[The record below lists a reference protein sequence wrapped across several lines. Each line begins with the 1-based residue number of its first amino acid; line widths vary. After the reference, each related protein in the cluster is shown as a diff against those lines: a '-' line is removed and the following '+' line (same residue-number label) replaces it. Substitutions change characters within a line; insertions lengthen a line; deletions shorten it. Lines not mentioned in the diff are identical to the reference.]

1 LASCRAEKGDLD
13 MLVGCYYRCPIVVEE
28 GDKDHPRFYVLAQ
41 LVEYNEIA
49 DAIKVKM
56 HDLLGSREYYGDI
69 LQHNVFYAQA
79 VTRCEASPG
88 GVVEGQWGRGTIVSR
103 ASEPYSEGKP
113 YWYWIKLPNG
123 KHVKACETEL
133 KFDYTQMNY
142 APEKQLR
149 AYEFQHP
156 TWFINHLKVSKNLH
170 LVNNA
175 TYGFQVLAGCRA
187 FLLPHQIS
195 TVARCFE
202 TTPVRYMLADEVGL
216 GKTVEACSILS
227 ILASENKNL
236 RVLIIVPGALASQW
250 KNELHYK
257 YSLEASIG
265 SPRSRICL
273 LPMEDISK
281 SLLILSAPWDLA
293 IVDETHRLLAND
305 AWYNQV
311 QSLSRRVE
319 HILLLSATPIQDR
332 NEEYRRL
339 LALLNPEQY
348 EDMSAERF
356 AWMVKKQKK
365 IQKSANLLLGYL
377 ERYDEYTEI
386 IIDDLNNIVE
396 TLEDAALEKMVR
408 EIDMNADDK
417 GLSKVK
423 QALAYICENY
433 RIERKVIRNR
443 RQLISE
449 KMAQR
454 TLHAIP
460 YMPLSLNEN
469 YNEIGAIQ
477 NTLAYLSDNGKDDED
492 YVTEIAIPLLSAL
505 FSSPWAFEDALHT
518 LKIDD
523 GILLDSAAA
532 WRRQAEN
539 EHSLV
544 NVALDEDPDIIK
556 GRLMTAMNYIDQE
569 TDILDDENC
578 KLVVFTAHNATLVE
592 FLKLF
597 NARYSNMGI
606 YAVAFGKHM
615 MREELED
622 SVYAFQNNP
631 ECRVIICDETGG
643 EGRNF
648 QNAAQVIHLD
658 MPWNAN
664 ALEQRIGRLDR
675 LGRNP
680 DMDVKSVVLY
690 ADTTVEEQLFHIWK
704 DGMKLFEQS
713 LSGLEIITGELNEL
727 IVEALLDDYYTG
739 LTNAFDDI
747 LDQAEEM
754 RESVEDEQDF
764 DLGATLYRPLS
775 HGIDNV
781 LSIYASEDDNL
792 FATAMMG
799 WGKQAGLSPE
809 KPTKTGLIEFKESN
823 FSVNAARQSLFIPPD
838 WDRYSNTAIL
848 RREGRL
854 LGSFDRKTA
863 ATREDILFFAPGDAV
878 YDSIISNAVGCNRG
892 RCTGIETSGAYNYDG
907 LIYIYN
913 IAPELDELLENGM
926 PLQTLAQY
934 KMYLP
939 LKQIFVAMPLN
950 ARSKE
955 IPEKEVV
962 KTLLALHPSNAGHIG
977 RRSAGRLSI
986 SPLERFISLTPPS
999 TWEPLVDKYS
1009 AAAYTRAC
1017 ARLEKRS
1024 DLDAAEKEMQRV
1036 LNGYRAECIYFER
1049 DMSGVAERERL
1060 FDMTL
1065 RALKNAKPVL
1075 DAVCFLRVR
1084 TNGQ

>member
-1 LASCRAEKGDLD
+1 

-28 GDKDHPRFYVLAQ
+28 GDRDHPRFYVLAQ
-41 LVEYNEIA
+41 LIEYNEIA
-49 DAIKVKM
+49 DAVKVEM
-56 HDLLGSREYYGDI
+56 HDLLGSRQYYGD
-69 LQHNVFYAQA
+69 LFQHNVFFAQA
-79 VTRCEASPG
+79 VTRCEACPG
-88 GVVEGQWGRGTIVSR
+88 GVVEGRWGRGTIVSR
-103 ASEPYSEGKP
+103 ASEPYSEDEP

-123 KHVKACETEL
+123 KHVKECETEL
-133 KFDYTQMNY
+133 KFDYSQMNF
-142 APEKQLR
+142 APDKQLR

-175 TYGFQVLAGCRA
+175 TYGFRVLAGCRA

-227 ILASENKNL
+227 ILASEKKDL

-257 YSLEASIG
+257 YGLDAAIA
-265 SPRSRICL
+265 SPRAPICL
-273 LPMEDISK
+273 LPMEDIGK
-281 SLLILSAPWDLA
+281 SLLTLSMPWDLA

-305 AWYNQV
+305 TWYSQV
-311 QSLSRRVE
+311 QNLSRKVT

-348 EDMSAERF
+348 ETMSAERF
-356 AWMVKKQKK
+356 SWMVKRQKR

-386 IIDDLNNIVE
+386 VLDDLNSIAE
-396 TLEDAALEKMVR
+396 TLEDAALEKMVKD
-408 EIDMNADDK
+408 IDLSTEDQ

-433 RIERKVIRNR
+433 RIERRVIRNR

-454 TLHAIP
+454 TLCAIP
-460 YMPLSLNEN
+460 YSPLSLNEN

-477 NTLAYLSDNGKDDED
+477 NTLAYLADNGEDDEE
-492 YVTEIAIPLLSAL
+492 YVTQTAIPLLSAL
-505 FSSPWAFEDALHT
+505 FSSPWAFEDALHK
-518 LKIDD
+518 LQIDD

-532 WRRQAEN
+532 WRCQAEN
-539 EHSLV
+539 EHILV
-544 NVALDEDPDIIK
+544 NVALDEDPDLIK

-569 TDILDDENC
+569 TDILDDETC
-578 KLVVFTAHNATLVE
+578 KLVVFTAHNATLIQ

-597 NARYSNMGI
+597 NTRYADMGI
-606 YAVAFGKHM
+606 HAVAFGKHM
-615 MREELED
+615 DRDELED

-631 ECRVIICDETGG
+631 ACRVIICDETGG

-648 QNAAQVIHLD
+648 QNASQIIHLD
-658 MPWNAN
+658 LPWNAN

-675 LGRNP
+675 LGRDPN
-680 DMDVKSVVLY
+680 MDVLSVVLY
-690 ADTTVEEQLFHIWK
+690 ADTSVEEQLFHIWK

-727 IVEALLDDYYTG
+727 IVDALLDDYYTG

-775 HGIDNV
+775 QGIDNV
-781 LSIYASEDDNL
+781 LGIYASEDDNL

-809 KPTKTGLIEFKESN
+809 KPTSSGLIEFREST
-823 FSVNAARQSLFIPPD
+823 FSVNAARQSLFIPPE
-838 WDRYSNTAIL
+838 WDKYTNSFIM
-848 RREGRL
+848 RREGKL
-854 LGSFDRKTA
+854 LGSFDRRTA
-863 ATREDILFFAPGDAV
+863 ATREDILFFAPGDPV

-892 RCTGIETSGAYNYDG
+892 RCTGIETIATYNYDG
-907 LIYIYN
+907 LVFIYN
-913 IAPELDELLENGM
+913 IAPKLDELLENGM
-926 PLQTLAQY
+926 TLQTLAQY
-934 KMYLP
+934 RMYLP
-939 LKQIFVAMPLN
+939 LKQIIVTVPLT

-955 IPEKEVV
+955 VPEKEIIN
-962 KTLLALHPSNAGHIG
+962 TLLALRPNSVNHLG
-977 RRSAGRLSI
+977 RRGGSKMSI
-986 SPLERFISLTPPS
+986 SPLEHFISRTPPS
-999 TWEPLVDKYS
+999 TWEPLVDKAS
-1009 AAAYTRAC
+1009 ATAYKRAC

-1024 DLDAAEKEMQRV
+1024 DFEAAEKEMQRV

-1049 DMSGVAERERL
+1049 DMSGVDERAHL
-1060 FDMTL
+1060 FDVTL
-1065 RALKNAKPVL
+1065 RALKNAKLEL

-1084 TNGQ
+1084 SNG

>member
-1 LASCRAEKGDLD
+1 

-28 GDKDHPRFYVLAQ
+28 GDRDHPRFYVLAQ

-49 DAIKVKM
+49 DAVKVEM
-56 HDLLGSREYYGDI
+56 HDLLGSRQYYGD
-69 LQHNVFYAQA
+69 LFQHNVFFSQA
-79 VTRCEASPG
+79 VTRCEACPG
-88 GVVEGQWGRGTIVSR
+88 GVVEGRWGRGTIVSR
-103 ASEPYSEGKP
+103 ASEPYSEDEP

-123 KHVKACETEL
+123 KHVKECETEL
-133 KFDYTQMNY
+133 KFDYSQMNF
-142 APEKQLR
+142 APDKQLR

-156 TWFINHLKVSKNLH
+156 TWFINYHKVSKNLH

-175 TYGFQVLAGCRA
+175 TYGFRVLAGCRA

-202 TTPVRYMLADEVGL
+202 TTTVRYMLADEVGL

-227 ILASENKNL
+227 ILASEKKDF

-257 YSLEASIG
+257 YGLDVAIASPG
-265 SPRSRICL
+265 TPICL
-273 LPMEDISK
+273 LPMEDIGK
-281 SLLILSAPWDLA
+281 SLLTLSMPWDLA

-305 AWYNQV
+305 TWYSQV
-311 QSLSRRVE
+311 QNLSRRVT

-348 EDMSAERF
+348 ETMSAERF
-356 AWMVKKQKK
+356 SWMVKRQKR

-377 ERYDEYTEI
+377 ERYNEYAEI
-386 IIDDLNNIVE
+386 VLDDLNSIVE
-396 TLEDAALEKMVR
+396 TLEDAALGKMVKD
-408 EIDMNADDK
+408 IDLSEEDQ

-433 RIERKVIRNR
+433 RIERRVIRNR
-443 RQLISE
+443 RQFISE
-449 KMAQR
+449 KMARR
-454 TLHAIP
+454 TLCAIP
-460 YMPLSLNEN
+460 YSPLSLNEN

-477 NTLAYLSDNGKDDED
+477 NTLAYLADNGEDDEE
-492 YVTEIAIPLLSAL
+492 YVTQTAIPLLSAL
-505 FSSPWAFEDALHT
+505 FSSPWAFEDALHK

-523 GILLDSAAA
+523 GILLNSAAA

-544 NVALDEDPDIIK
+544 NVALDEDPDLIK

-569 TDILDDENC
+569 TDILDDETC
-578 KLVVFTAHNATLVE
+578 KLVVFTAHNATLVQ

-597 NARYSNMGI
+597 NTRYADMGI
-606 YAVAFGKHM
+606 HAVAFGKHM
-615 MREELED
+615 DRDKLED

-631 ECRVIICDETGG
+631 ACRVIICDETGG

-648 QNAAQVIHLD
+648 QNASQIIHLD
-658 MPWNAN
+658 LPWNAN

-675 LGRNP
+675 LGRDPN
-680 DMDVKSVVLY
+680 MDVLSVVFY
-690 ADTTVEEQLFHIWK
+690 ADTSVEEQLFHIWK
-704 DGMKLFEQS
+704 DGMKLFEKS

-727 IVEALLDDYYTG
+727 IVDALLNDYYTG

-775 HGIDNV
+775 QGIDNV

-792 FATAMMG
+792 FATAMIG
-799 WGKQAGLSPE
+799 WGKQVGLSTE
-809 KPTKTGLIEFKESN
+809 KPTSSGLIEFSEST
-823 FSVNAARQSLFIPPD
+823 FSVNSARQSIFIPPE
-838 WDRYSNTAIL
+838 WDKYTNSSIM

-854 LGSFDRKTA
+854 LGSFDRQTA
-863 ATREDILFFAPGDAV
+863 ATREDILFFAPGDPV

-892 RCTGIETSGAYNYDG
+892 RCTGIETVAAYNYDG
-907 LIYIYN
+907 FVFIYN
-913 IAPELDELLENGM
+913 IAPKLDELLENEM
-926 PLQTLAQY
+926 TLQTLAQY
-934 KMYLP
+934 RMYLP
-939 LKQIFVAMPLN
+939 LKQIIVTVPLT

-955 IPEKEVV
+955 VPEKEIIN
-962 KTLLALHPSNAGHIG
+962 TLLALRPNSVNHLG
-977 RRSAGRLSI
+977 RRGGSKMSI
-986 SPLERFISLTPPS
+986 SPLERFISRTPPS
-999 TWEPLVDKYS
+999 TWEPLVDKAS
-1009 AAAYTRAC
+1009 ATAYKWAC

-1024 DLDAAEKEMQRV
+1024 DFEAAEKEMQRV
-1036 LNGYRAECIYFER
+1036 LNGYRAEYIYFER
-1049 DMSGVAERERL
+1049 DMSSVDERAHL
-1060 FDMTL
+1060 FDVTL
-1065 RALKNAKPVL
+1065 RALKNAKPEL

-1084 TNGQ
+1084 SNG

>member
-1 LASCRAEKGDLD
+1 

-28 GDKDHPRFYVLAQ
+28 GDRDHPRFYILAQ

-49 DAIKVKM
+49 DVVKVEM
-56 HDLLGSREYYGDI
+56 HDLLGSRQYYGD
-69 LQHNVFYAQA
+69 LFQHNVFFAQA
-79 VTRCEASPG
+79 VTRCEACPG
-88 GVVEGQWGRGTIVSR
+88 GVVEGRWGRGTIVSR
-103 ASEPYSEGKP
+103 ASEPYSEDEP

-123 KHVKACETEL
+123 KHVKECETEL
-133 KFDYTQMNY
+133 KFDYSQMNF
-142 APEKQLR
+142 APDKQLR

-175 TYGFQVLAGCRA
+175 TYGFRVLAGCRA

-227 ILASENKNL
+227 ILASEKKNL

-257 YSLEASIG
+257 YGLDAAIA
-265 SPRSRICL
+265 SPRATICL
-273 LPMEDISK
+273 LPMEDIGK
-281 SLLILSAPWDLA
+281 SLLTLSMLWDLA

-305 AWYNQV
+305 TWYSQV
-311 QSLSRRVE
+311 QNLSRKVT

-348 EDMSAERF
+348 ETMSAERF
-356 AWMVKKQKK
+356 SWMVKRQKR

-386 IIDDLNNIVE
+386 VLDDLNSIAE
-396 TLEDAALEKMVR
+396 TLEDAALEKMVKD
-408 EIDMNADDK
+408 IDLSTEDQ

-433 RIERKVIRNR
+433 RIERRVIRNR

-449 KMAQR
+449 KMARR
-454 TLHAIP
+454 TLCAIP
-460 YMPLSLNEN
+460 YSPLSLNEN

-477 NTLAYLSDNGKDDED
+477 NTLAYLADNGEDDEE
-492 YVTEIAIPLLSAL
+492 YVTQTAIPLLSAL
-505 FSSPWAFEDALHT
+505 FSSPWAFEDALHK
-518 LKIDD
+518 LQIDD

-544 NVALDEDPDIIK
+544 NVALDEDPDLIK

-569 TDILDDENC
+569 TDILDDETC
-578 KLVVFTAHNATLVE
+578 KLVVFTAHNATLVQ

-597 NARYSNMGI
+597 NTRYADMGI
-606 YAVAFGKHM
+606 HAVAFGKHM
-615 MREELED
+615 DRDELED

-631 ECRVIICDETGG
+631 ACRVIICDETGG

-648 QNAAQVIHLD
+648 QNASQIIHLD
-658 MPWNAN
+658 LPWNAN

-675 LGRNP
+675 LGRDPN
-680 DMDVKSVVLY
+680 MDVLSVVLY
-690 ADTTVEEQLFHIWK
+690 ADTSVEEQLFHIWK

-764 DLGATLYRPLS
+764 DLGATLYRPLFQ
-775 HGIDNV
+775 GIDNV
-781 LSIYASEDDNL
+781 LGIYAAEDDNL

-809 KPTKTGLIEFKESN
+809 KPTSSGLIEFREST
-823 FSVNAARQSLFIPPD
+823 FSVNAARQSLFIPPE
-838 WDRYSNTAIL
+838 WDKYTNSSIM

-854 LGSFDRKTA
+854 LGSFDRRTA
-863 ATREDILFFAPGDAV
+863 ATREDILFFAPGDPV

-892 RCTGIETSGAYNYDG
+892 RCTGIETVAAYNYDG
-907 LIYIYN
+907 LVFIYN
-913 IAPELDELLENGM
+913 IAPKLDELLENGM
-926 PLQTLAQY
+926 TLQTLAQY
-934 KMYLP
+934 RMYLP
-939 LKQIFVAMPLN
+939 LKQIIVTVPLT

-955 IPEKEVV
+955 VLEKEIIN
-962 KTLLALHPSNAGHIG
+962 TLLALRPNSVNHLG
-977 RRSAGRLSI
+977 RRGGSKMSI
-986 SPLERFISLTPPS
+986 SPLEHFISRTPPS
-999 TWEPLVDKYS
+999 TWEPLVDKAS
-1009 AAAYTRAC
+1009 ATAYKRAC
-1017 ARLEKRS
+1017 ARLKKRS
-1024 DLDAAEKEMQRV
+1024 DFEAAEKEMQRV

-1049 DMSGVAERERL
+1049 DMSGVDERAHL
-1060 FDMTL
+1060 FDVTL
-1065 RALKNAKPVL
+1065 RALKNAKPEL

-1084 TNGQ
+1084 SNG

>member
-1 LASCRAEKGDLD
+1 MIL
-13 MLVGCYYRCPIVVEE
+13 GCYYRCPIVVEE
-28 GDKDHPRFYVLAQ
+28 GDKDYPRFYVLAQ
-41 LVEYNEIA
+41 LVKYNEIA

-56 HDLLGSREYYGDI
+56 HDLLGSRQYYEDI
-69 LQHNVFYAQA
+69 FMHDVFFAQA

-88 GVVEGQWGRGTIVSR
+88 GVVEGRWGRGTIVSR
-103 ASEPYSEGKP
+103 ASEPYSEDQP

-123 KHVKACETEL
+123 KHIKECETEL
-133 KFDYTQMNY
+133 KFDYSQMNY
-142 APEKQLR
+142 APDKQLR
-149 AYEFQHP
+149 TYEFQHP

-175 TYGFQVLAGCRA
+175 TYGFRVLAGCRA

-227 ILASENKNL
+227 ILASENKDL

-257 YSLEASIG
+257 YGLDAAIAS
-265 SPRSRICL
+265 PYAKICL
-273 LPMEDISK
+273 LPIEDIGK
-281 SLLILSAPWDLA
+281 SLLVLSMPWNLA

-319 HILLLSATPIQDR
+319 HILLLSATPIQER

-356 AWMVKKQKK
+356 VWMVKRQKR

-396 TLEDAALEKMVR
+396 TLEDAALEKMVQ
-408 EIDMNADDK
+408 EIDLNAEDK

-460 YMPLSLNEN
+460 YTPMSLNEN
-469 YNEIGAIQ
+469 YNETGAIQ
-477 NTLAYLSDNGKDDED
+477 NTLAYLSDNGEDDED

-505 FSSPWAFEDALHT
+505 FSSPWAFEDTLLK

-532 WRRQAEN
+532 WCRQAEN

-544 NVALDEDPDIIK
+544 NVALDEDPDLIK
-556 GRLMTAMNYIDQE
+556 GRLMNAMNYIDQE
-569 TDILDDENC
+569 TDILDDVNC

-597 NARYSNMGI
+597 NTRYSDMGI
-606 YAVAFGKHM
+606 HAVAFGKHM
-615 MREELED
+615 EREELED
-622 SVYAFQNNP
+622 SVYAFQNDP
-631 ECRVIICDETGG
+631 ECRAIICDETGG

-690 ADTTVEEQLFHIWK
+690 AEESVEEQLFHIWR

-727 IVEALLDDYYTG
+727 IIEALLDDYYTG
-739 LTNAFDDI
+739 LSNAFDDI

-754 RESVEDEQDF
+754 RECVEDEQDF

-775 HGIDNV
+775 QGIDNV

-799 WGKQAGLSPE
+799 WGNQAGLSPE
-809 KPTKTGLIEFKESN
+809 KPTKTGLIEFRESN
-823 FSVNAARQSLFIPPD
+823 FSVNAARQSLLIPPD
-838 WDRYSNTAIL
+838 WEKYNNTSIM
-848 RREGRL
+848 RREGRI
-854 LGSFDRKTA
+854 LGSFDRRTA

-892 RCTGIETSGAYNYDG
+892 RCTGIETAGAYNYDG
-907 LIYIYN
+907 LVYIYN
-913 IAPELDELLENGM
+913 IVPELDELLENGIT
-926 PLQTLAQY
+926 LQALAQY
-934 KMYLP
+934 RMYLP
-939 LKQIFVAMPLN
+939 LKQIFVALPLN
-950 ARSKE
+950 TKSKE
-955 IPEKEVV
+955 ISEKEVI
-962 KTLLALHPSNAGHIG
+962 KTLLSLRPVNAGHIG

-986 SPLERFISLTPPS
+986 SPLERFIRSTPPS
-999 TWEPLVDKYS
+999 TWEPLVDKCTAS
-1009 AAAYTRAC
+1009 AFNRAC
-1017 ARLEKRS
+1017 TRLKKHS
-1024 DLDAAEKEMQRV
+1024 DLEAAEKEMQRV

-1049 DMSGVAERERL
+1049 DMSGVKEREHV
-1060 FDMTL
+1060 FDVTL

-1084 TNGQ
+1084 SNGQ

>member
-1 LASCRAEKGDLD
+1 
-13 MLVGCYYRCPIVVEE
+13 MLIGCYYRCPIAVEE
-28 GDKDHPRFYVLAQ
+28 GDREHPRFYVLAQ
-41 LVEYNEIA
+41 LVEHNEIA
-49 DAIKVKM
+49 DAVKVKM
-56 HDLLGSREYYGDI
+56 HDLLGSSVYYREI
-69 LQHNVFYAQA
+69 FQHNVFFAQA
-79 VTRCEASPG
+79 VTRCEGCPG
-88 GVVEGQWGRGTIVSR
+88 GVVEGRWGRGTIVSR
-103 ASEPYSEGKP
+103 ASEPYSETEP

-123 KHVKACETEL
+123 KHIKECETEL
-133 KFDYTQMNY
+133 KFDYSQMNY
-142 APEKQLR
+142 APDKQLR

-175 TYGFQVLAGCRA
+175 TYGFRVLAGCRA

-202 TTPVRYMLADEVGL
+202 TTPIRYMLADEVGL

-227 ILASENKNL
+227 ILASENKYL
-236 RVLIIVPGALASQW
+236 RVLIVVPGALASQW

-257 YSLEASIG
+257 YGLDAAINLPS
-265 SPRSRICL
+265 SRICL
-273 LPMEDISK
+273 LPMENINK
-281 SLLILSAPWDLA
+281 SLLTLSTPWDLA
-293 IVDETHRLLAND
+293 IVDETHRLLVND
-305 AWYNQV
+305 VWYKQV
-311 QSLSRRVE
+311 QSLSRKVK

-356 AWMVKKQKK
+356 AWMVKRQKR
-365 IQKSANLLLGYL
+365 IQKTANLLLGYL

-396 TLEDAALEKMVR
+396 TLEDAALEKMVQ
-408 EIDMNADDK
+408 EIDLNVDDK

-449 KMAQR
+449 KMARR

-460 YMPLSLNEN
+460 YTPLSLNEN
-469 YNEIGAIQ
+469 YNESGVIQ
-477 NTLAYLSDNGKDDED
+477 NTLAYLTDNGKDNEN

-505 FSSPWAFEDALHT
+505 FSSPWAFEDALCR
-518 LKIDD
+518 LQIDD
-523 GILLDSAAA
+523 GILLESAAA

-544 NVALDEDPDIIK
+544 NVALDEDPDLIK
-556 GRLMTAMNYIDQE
+556 GRLMTAMDYIDQE
-569 TDILDDENC
+569 TDILDSENC
-578 KLVVFTAHNATLVE
+578 KLVVFTAHNATLAE

-597 NARYSNMGI
+597 NTRYSAMGVR
-606 YAVAFGKHM
+606 AVAFGKHM
-615 MREELED
+615 GREELED
-622 SVYAFQNNP
+622 SVYAFQNDP

-658 MPWNAN
+658 LPWNAN

-680 DMDVKSVVLY
+680 DMDVMSVVLY
-690 ADTTVEEQLFHIWK
+690 AETSVEEQLFHIWK

-727 IVEALLDDYYTG
+727 IVKALLDDYYTG

-792 FATAMMG
+792 FATAMIS
-799 WGKQAGLSPE
+799 WGRQAGLSPE
-809 KPTKTGLIEFKESN
+809 RPTKTGLIEFKESN
-823 FSVNAARQSLFIPPD
+823 FSVNAAKQSLFIPPD
-838 WDRYSNTAIL
+838 WDRYNNTAIL
-848 RREGRL
+848 HREGKL
-854 LGSFDRKTA
+854 LGSFDRRTA

-878 YDSIISNAVGCNRG
+878 YDSIISNAVGCSRG
-892 RCTGIETSGAYNYDG
+892 RCSGIETTGTYNYDG
-907 LIYIYN
+907 LVYIYN
-913 IAPELDELLENGM
+913 IAPELDELLEKGM
-926 PLQTLAQY
+926 LLQTLAQY
-934 KMYLP
+934 RMYLP

-950 ARSKE
+950 AKSKE
-955 IPEKEVV
+955 VSENEVV
-962 KTLLALHPSNAGHIG
+962 KTLLTLHPNNAGHVG
-977 RRSAGRLSI
+977 RRNVGRSTI
-986 SPLERFISLTPPS
+986 SPLERFISLIPPT

-1009 AAAYTRAC
+1009 ASAYALAR
-1017 ARLEKRS
+1017 ARLKKRS
-1024 DLDAAEKEMQRV
+1024 DLEAAEKEMQRI
-1036 LNGYRAECIYFER
+1036 LNGCRAECIYFER
-1049 DMSGVAERERL
+1049 SMSGVEERERL
-1060 FDMTL
+1060 FDVTL

-1075 DAVCFLRVR
+1075 DAVCFLKVR
-1084 TNGQ
+1084 THGQ

>member
-1 LASCRAEKGDLD
+1 

-28 GDKDHPRFYVLAQ
+28 GDRDHPRFYVLAQ
-41 LVEYNEIA
+41 LIEYNEIA
-49 DAIKVKM
+49 DAIKVEM
-56 HDLLGSREYYGDI
+56 HDLLGSMQYYGDI
-69 LQHNVFYAQA
+69 FQHNVFFAQA
-79 VTRCEASPG
+79 VTRCEACPG
-88 GVVEGQWGRGTIVSR
+88 GVVEGRWGRGTIVSR
-103 ASEPYSEGKP
+103 TSAPYSEDEP

-123 KHVKACETEL
+123 KHIKECETRL
-133 KFDYTQMNY
+133 KFDYSQMNF
-142 APEKQLR
+142 APDKQLR
-149 AYEFQHP
+149 SYEFQHP

-175 TYGFQVLAGCRA
+175 TYGFRVLAGCRA

-216 GKTVEACSILS
+216 GKTIEACSILS
-227 ILASENKNL
+227 ILASENQNL
-236 RVLIIVPGALASQW
+236 RVLIIVPSALVSQW
-250 KNELHYK
+250 QNELHYK
-257 YSLEASIG
+257 YGLDAAVA
-265 SPRSRICL
+265 SPRSSICL
-273 LPMEDISK
+273 LPMEDISQ
-281 SLLILSAPWDLA
+281 SLLFFSMHWDLA

-305 AWYNQV
+305 AWYSRV
-311 QSLSRRVE
+311 QNLSRRAT

-339 LALLNPEQY
+339 LALLSPEQY
-348 EDMSAERF
+348 ETMSAERF
-356 AWMVKKQKK
+356 SWMVKRQKR

-377 ERYDEYTEI
+377 ERYDEYAEI
-386 IIDDLNNIVE
+386 VLDDLKNIVE
-396 TLEDAALEKMVR
+396 TLEDAAFEKMVK
-408 EIDMNADDK
+408 EIDLSSEDK

-433 RIERKVIRNR
+433 RIERRVIRNR

-449 KMAQR
+449 RMAQR
-454 TLHAIP
+454 TLRAIP
-460 YMPLSLNEN
+460 YSPLSLNEN

-477 NTLAYLSDNGKDDED
+477 NTLAYLADNGEDDEE
-492 YVTEIAIPLLSAL
+492 YVTETAIPLLSAL
-505 FSSPWAFEDALHT
+505 FSSPWAFEDALHK
-518 LKIDD
+518 LRIDD

-539 EHSLV
+539 ENSLV
-544 NVALDEDPDIIK
+544 NVALDEDPDLIK

-578 KLVVFTAHNATLVE
+578 KMVVFTAHNATLVQ

-597 NARYSNMGI
+597 NERYTATGI
-606 YAVAFGKHM
+606 YAVAFGQHM
-615 MREELED
+615 GRDELED
-622 SVYAFQNNP
+622 SVYAFQNDP
-631 ECRVIICDETGG
+631 ACRVIICDETGG

-648 QNAAQVIHLD
+648 QNAAQIIHLD
-658 MPWNAN
+658 LPWNAN

-675 LGRNP
+675 LGRDPNK
-680 DMDVKSVVLY
+680 DVVSVVLY
-690 ADTTVEEQLFHIWK
+690 ADTSVEEQLFHIWK

-713 LSGLEIITGELNEL
+713 LSGLEIITGELNQL

-775 HGIDNV
+775 QGIDNV
-781 LSIYASEDDNL
+781 LDIYASEDDNL

-809 KPTKTGLIEFKESN
+809 RPTSSGLIEFREST

-838 WDRYSNTAIL
+838 WHRYSSTSIM
-848 RREGRL
+848 RREGKI
-854 LGSFDRKTA
+854 LGSFDRQTA
-863 ATREDILFFAPGDAV
+863 ATREDILFFAPGDPV

-892 RCTGIETSGAYNYDG
+892 RCTGIETISTYNYDG
-907 LIYIYN
+907 LVFIYN
-913 IAPELDELLENGM
+913 IVPELDELLENEM
-926 PLQTLAQY
+926 TLQTLAQY
-934 KMYLP
+934 RMYLP
-939 LKQIFVAMPLN
+939 LKQIFVTVPLTT
-950 ARSKE
+950 RSKE
-955 IPEKEVV
+955 VPEKQVLN
-962 KTLLALHPSNAGHIG
+962 TLLKLQPNNASHLG
-977 RRSAGRLSI
+977 RRGSGKMSI
-986 SPLERFISLTPPS
+986 SPLERFISRNPPS
-999 TWEPLVDKYS
+999 LWEPLVDKAS
-1009 AAAYTRAC
+1009 AAAYKRAC
-1017 ARLEKRS
+1017 VRLKKRS
-1024 DLDAAEKEMQRV
+1024 DFEAAEKEMQRV

-1049 DMSGVAERERL
+1049 DMSGVDERAHL
-1060 FDMTL
+1060 FDVTL
-1065 RALKNAKPVL
+1065 RALKNAKPEL

-1084 TNGQ
+1084 SNG

>member
-1 LASCRAEKGDLD
+1 
-13 MLVGCYYRCPIVVEE
+13 MLVGCYYRCPIVIEE

-41 LVEYNEIA
+41 LDEYNEIA

-56 HDLLGSREYYGDI
+56 HDLLGSRQYYEEI
-69 LQHNVFYAQA
+69 FQHNVFFAQA
-79 VTRCEASPG
+79 VARCEASPG
-88 GVVEGQWGRGTIVSR
+88 GVVDSRWGRGIVVSR
-103 ASEPYSEGKP
+103 ASEPYAEDKP
-113 YWYWIKLPNG
+113 YWYWIKFPNG
-123 KHVKACETEL
+123 KYAKECETEL
-133 KFDYTQMNY
+133 KFDYSQMNY
-142 APEKQLR
+142 APDKQLR

-175 TYGFQVLAGCRA
+175 TYGFRVLAGCRA

-216 GKTVEACSILS
+216 GKTVEACSVLS
-227 ILASENKNL
+227 ILASENKDL
-236 RVLIIVPGALASQW
+236 RVLIVVPGALASQW

-257 YSLEASIG
+257 YGLNADIN

-273 LPMEDISK
+273 LSMEDIGK
-281 SLLILSAPWDLA
+281 SLLTLSTPWDLA

-311 QSLSRRVE
+311 QSLSRRVK

-348 EDMSAERF
+348 ENMSAERF
-356 AWMVKKQKK
+356 AWMVKRQKR
-365 IQKSANLLLGYL
+365 IQKSASLLLGYL

-386 IIDDLNNIVE
+386 IIDDLNNIAE
-396 TLEDAALEKMVR
+396 TLEDAAFEKMVQ
-408 EIDMNADDK
+408 EIDLNAEDK
-417 GLSKVK
+417 GLSKAK

-449 KMAQR
+449 KMAKR

-460 YMPLSLNEN
+460 YTPLSLNEN

-477 NTLAYLSDNGKDDED
+477 NTLAYLSDNGEDDEN
-492 YVTEIAIPLLSAL
+492 YVTETAIPLISAL
-505 FSSPWAFEDALHT
+505 FSSPWAFEDALRR

-523 GILLDSAAA
+523 GILLESAAA

-544 NVALDEDPDIIK
+544 NIALDEDPDLIK
-556 GRLMTAMNYIDQE
+556 GRLMTAMDYIDQE
-569 TDILDDENC
+569 TNILDDESC
-578 KLVVFTAHNATLVE
+578 KLVVFTAHNATLME

-597 NARYSNMGI
+597 NARYADMGVH
-606 YAVAFGKHM
+606 AVAFGNHM
-615 MREELED
+615 EREELED
-622 SVYAFQNNP
+622 SVYAFQNDP
-631 ECRVIICDETGG
+631 ECRVIVCDETGG

-658 MPWNAN
+658 IPWNAN
-664 ALEQRIGRLDR
+664 VLEQRIGRLDR

-680 DMDVKSVVLY
+680 DMDVKSVVIY
-690 ADTTVEEQLFHIWK
+690 ADTSVEEQLFHIWK

-727 IVEALLDDYYTG
+727 IIDALLDDYYTG
-739 LTNAFDDI
+739 LNNAFDDI

-775 HGIDNV
+775 QGIDNV

-799 WGKQAGLSPE
+799 WGKQAGLNPE
-809 KPTKTGLIEFKESN
+809 KPTKTGLIEFRESS

-838 WDRYSNTAIL
+838 WKRYSNTSIM
-848 RREGRL
+848 RREGKI
-854 LGSFDRKTA
+854 LGSFDRGTA

-892 RCTGIETSGAYNYDG
+892 RCTGIETTGTYNYDG
-907 LIYIYN
+907 LVYIYN
-913 IAPELDELLENGM
+913 IAPELDELLENEM
-926 PLQTLAQY
+926 PMQTLAQY

-939 LKQIFVAMPLN
+939 LRQIFVAIPLN
-950 ARSKE
+950 IKSKE

-962 KTLLALHPSNAGHIG
+962 KTLLTLRPNNAGHVG

-986 SPLERFISLTPPS
+986 SPLERFISRTPPS

-1009 AAAYTRAC
+1009 AAAYARAR

-1024 DLDAAEKEMQRV
+1024 DLEAAEKEMQRV

-1049 DMSGVAERERL
+1049 DMSGVEERERL

-1084 TNGQ
+1084 ANGQ

>member
-1 LASCRAEKGDLD
+1 
-13 MLVGCYYRCPIVVEE
+13 MLEGCYYRCPIAVEE
-28 GDKDHPRFYVLAQ
+28 GDRVYPRFYVLAQ

-49 DAIKVKM
+49 DAVQVEM
-56 HDLLGSREYYGDI
+56 HDLLGSRQYYED
-69 LQHNVFYAQA
+69 LFQHNVFFAQA

-88 GVVEGQWGRGTIVSR
+88 GVVEGRWGRGTIVSR
-103 ASEPYSEGKP
+103 ASEPCSEDRP

-123 KHVKACETEL
+123 KYIKECETEL
-133 KFDYTQMNY
+133 KFDYSQMNY
-142 APEKQLR
+142 APDKQLR

-156 TWFINHLKVSKNLH
+156 TWFINHLKVSRNLH

-175 TYGFQVLAGCRA
+175 TYGFRVLAGCRA
-187 FLLPHQIS
+187 FLLPHQMS
-195 TVARCFE
+195 AVARCFE

-227 ILASENKNL
+227 ILASEKKDL
-236 RVLIIVPGALASQW
+236 RALIIVPGALAGQW

-257 YSLEASIG
+257 YGFDAAVS
-265 SPRSRICL
+265 SPRAKICL
-273 LPMEDISK
+273 LPMEDIGK
-281 SLLILSAPWDLA
+281 SLLIFSVPWDLA

-305 AWYNQV
+305 AWYSQV
-311 QSLSRRVE
+311 QNLSRKVT

-332 NEEYRRL
+332 SEEYRRL

-348 EDMSAERF
+348 ENMSAERF
-356 AWMVKKQKK
+356 AWMVKRQKR

-386 IIDDLNNIVE
+386 ILDDLNNIVE
-396 TLEDAALEKMVR
+396 TLEDAALEKMVK
-408 EIDMNADDK
+408 EIDLSAEDQ

-454 TLHAIP
+454 TLRAIP
-460 YMPLSLNEN
+460 YSPLSLNEN

-477 NTLAYLSDNGKDDED
+477 NTLAYLADNGEDDED
-492 YVTEIAIPLLSAL
+492 YVIETAIPLLSAL
-505 FSSPWAFEDALHT
+505 FSSPWAFEAALRK

-544 NVALDEDPDIIK
+544 NVALDEDPDLIK

-578 KLVVFTAHNATLVE
+578 KLVVFTAHHATLVQ

-597 NARYSNMGI
+597 NARYADMGI
-606 YAVAFGKHM
+606 HAAAFGRHM
-615 MREELED
+615 DRDELED

-631 ECRVIICDETGG
+631 DCRVIICDETGG

-648 QNAAQVIHLD
+648 QNAAQIIHLD
-658 MPWNAN
+658 LPWNAN

-680 DMDVKSVVLY
+680 DMDVMSVVLY
-690 ADTTVEEQLFHIWK
+690 ADTSVEEQLFHIWK

-775 HGIDNV
+775 QGIDNV

-809 KPTKTGLIEFKESN
+809 KPASSGLIEFREST
-823 FSVNAARQSLFIPPD
+823 FSVNAARQSLFVPPE
-838 WDRYSNTAIL
+838 WDKYNNSSIM
-848 RREGRL
+848 RREGKL
-854 LGSFDRKTA
+854 LGSFDRRTA
-863 ATREDILFFAPGDAV
+863 ATREDILFFAPGDPV
-878 YDSIISNAVGCNRG
+878 YDSIISNAVGCSRG
-892 RCTGIETSGAYNYDG
+892 RCAGIETTGTYNYDG
-907 LIYIYN
+907 LVYIYN
-913 IAPELDELLENGM
+913 VVPELDELLEKGIT
-926 PLQTLAQY
+926 LQTLAQY
-934 KMYLP
+934 RMYLP
-939 LKQIFVAMPLN
+939 LKQIIVTVPLT

-955 IPEKEVV
+955 VPEKEVIN
-962 KTLLALHPSNAGHIG
+962 TLLALRPNSASHLG
-977 RRSAGRLSI
+977 RRSGGKMSL
-986 SPLERFISLTPPS
+986 SPLERFISKTPPNI
-999 TWEPLVDKYS
+999 WESLIDKAS
-1009 AAAYTRAC
+1009 AIAYKRAC
-1017 ARLEKRS
+1017 AKLEKRS
-1024 DLDAAEKEMQRV
+1024 DFEAAEKEMQRV

-1049 DMSGVAERERL
+1049 DMSGVDERAQL
-1060 FDMTL
+1060 FDATL
-1065 RALKNAKPVL
+1065 RALKNAKPEL
-1075 DAVCFLRVR
+1075 DAACFLRER
-1084 TNGQ
+1084 SNG

>member
-1 LASCRAEKGDLD
+1 
-13 MLVGCYYRCPIVVEE
+13 MLVGCYYRCPIAVEE
-28 GDKDHPRFYVLAQ
+28 GDRDHPRFYVLAQ

-56 HDLLGSREYYGDI
+56 HDLLGSSQYYED
-69 LQHNVFYAQA
+69 LFQHNVFFAQA
-79 VTRCEASPG
+79 VTRCEACPG
-88 GVVEGQWGRGTIVSR
+88 GIVEGRWGRGTIVSR
-103 ASEPYSEGKP
+103 ASTPYSEDSP

-123 KHVKACETEL
+123 QHVKECETDL
-133 KFDYTQMNY
+133 KFDYSQMNY
-142 APEKQLR
+142 SPEKQLR
-149 AYEFQHP
+149 SYEFQHP

-175 TYGFQVLAGCRA
+175 TYGFRVLAGCRA

-202 TTPVRYMLADEVGL
+202 TMPIRYMLADEVGL

-227 ILASENKNL
+227 ILASEKQDL

-257 YSLEASIG
+257 YGLDAALAS
-265 SPRSRICL
+265 PKAKICL
-273 LPMEDISK
+273 LPMEDICN
-281 SLLILSAPWDLA
+281 SLLIFSVPWDLA

-305 AWYNQV
+305 TWYSQV
-311 QSLSRRVE
+311 QNLSRRVQ
-319 HILLLSATPIQDR
+319 HVLLLSATPIQDR

-339 LALLNPEQY
+339 LALLSPEQY
-348 EDMSAERF
+348 ENMSAERF
-356 AWMVKKQKK
+356 AWMVKRQKR

-377 ERYDEYTEI
+377 ERYDEYKEI
-386 IIDDLNNIVE
+386 ILDDLNSIVD
-396 TLEDAALEKMVR
+396 TLEDAALENIIK
-408 EIDMNADDK
+408 EIDLGAEDQ
-417 GLSKVK
+417 GLSMVK

-443 RQLISE
+443 RQLITE
-449 KMAQR
+449 NMAHR
-454 TLHAIP
+454 TLCAIP
-460 YMPLSLNEN
+460 YSPLSLNEN

-477 NTLAYLSDNGKDDED
+477 NTLAYLADNGEDSED
-492 YVTEIAIPLLSAL
+492 YVTETAIPLLSAL
-505 FSSPWAFEDALHT
+505 FSSPWAFEETLHR

-523 GILLDSAAA
+523 SILLNSAAA
-532 WRRQAEN
+532 WRHQAEN

-544 NVALDEDPDIIK
+544 NVALDEDPDLIK

-569 TDILDDENC
+569 TDILNDENC
-578 KLVVFTAHNATLVE
+578 KLVVFTAHNATLVQ
-592 FLKLF
+592 FLQLF
-597 NARYSNMGI
+597 NARYTDMGI

-615 MREELED
+615 ERNELED
-622 SVYAFQNNP
+622 SVYAFQNDP
-631 ECRVIICDETGG
+631 TCRAIICDETGG

-648 QNAAQVIHLD
+648 QNASQIIHLD
-658 MPWNAN
+658 LPWNAN

-680 DMDVKSVVLY
+680 NMDVMSVVLY
-690 ADTTVEEQLFHIWK
+690 ADTSVEEQLFHIWK

-727 IVEALLDDYYTG
+727 IVEALLDDYNTG
-739 LTNAFDDI
+739 LSNAFDDI
-747 LDQAEEM
+747 LEQAEEM

-775 HGIDNV
+775 QGIDNV
-781 LSIYASEDDNL
+781 LSIYASENDNL

-809 KPTKTGLIEFKESN
+809 KPTETGLIEFRESA

-838 WDRYSNTAIL
+838 WNRYSNTSIM
-848 RREGRL
+848 RREGKI
-854 LGSFDRKTA
+854 LGSFDRRTA

-878 YDSIISNAVGCNRG
+878 YDAIISNAVGCSRG
-892 RCTGIETSGAYNYDG
+892 RCAGIETFADYNYDG

-913 IAPELDELLENGM
+913 IVPMLDELLEKGM
-926 PLQTLAQY
+926 SLQALAQY
-934 KMYLP
+934 RMYLP
-939 LKQIFVAMPLN
+939 LNQIFVSLPLTS
-950 ARSKE
+950 RSKDV
-955 IPEKEVV
+955 PEKEVI
-962 KTLLALHPSNAGHIG
+962 KTLLSLRPNNANHLG
-977 RRSAGRLSI
+977 RRSGGKMSL
-986 SPLERFISLTPPS
+986 SPLERFISHTPPS
-999 TWEPLVDKYS
+999 MWEPLIDKCS
-1009 AAAYTRAC
+1009 ASAYKRAC

-1024 DLDAAEKEMQRV
+1024 DLEAAKKEMQRV

-1049 DMSGVAERERL
+1049 DMSSVEERAQL
-1060 FDMTL
+1060 FDITL
-1065 RALKNAKPVL
+1065 RALKNAKPEL

-1084 TNGQ
+1084 SNG

>member
-1 LASCRAEKGDLD
+1 

-28 GDKDHPRFYVLAQ
+28 GDRDHPRFYVLAQ

-49 DAIKVKM
+49 DAVKVEM
-56 HDLLGSREYYGDI
+56 HDLLGSRQYYGD
-69 LQHNVFYAQA
+69 LFQHNVFFSRT
-79 VTRCEASPG
+79 VTRCEACPG
-88 GVVEGQWGRGTIVSR
+88 GAVEGCWGRGTIVSR
-103 ASEPYSEGKP
+103 ASEPYSKDEP

-123 KHVKACETEL
+123 QHVKECETEL
-133 KFDYTQMNY
+133 KFDYSQMNF
-142 APEKQLR
+142 APDKQLR

-175 TYGFQVLAGCRA
+175 TYGFHVLAGCRA

-227 ILASENKNL
+227 ILASEKKDL

-257 YSLEASIG
+257 YGLNAAIA
-265 SPRSRICL
+265 SPRAQICL
-273 LPMEDISK
+273 LPMEDIGR
-281 SLLILSAPWDLA
+281 SLLILSMPWDLA

-305 AWYNQV
+305 TWYSQV
-311 QSLSRRVE
+311 QNLSRKVT

-348 EDMSAERF
+348 ETMSTERF
-356 AWMVKKQKK
+356 SWMVKRQKR

-386 IIDDLNNIVE
+386 VLDDLNGIVE
-396 TLEDAALEKMVR
+396 TLEDAALEKMVKD
-408 EIDMNADDK
+408 IDLSAEDQ

-433 RIERKVIRNR
+433 RIERRVIRNR

-449 KMAQR
+449 KMARR
-454 TLHAIP
+454 TLCAIP
-460 YMPLSLNEN
+460 YSPLSLNEN

-477 NTLAYLSDNGKDDED
+477 NTLAYLADNGGDDEE
-492 YVTEIAIPLLSAL
+492 YVTQTAIPLLSAL
-505 FSSPWAFEDALHT
+505 FSSPWAFEDTLHK
-518 LKIDD
+518 LKISD

-532 WRRQAEN
+532 WKRQAEN

-544 NVALDEDPDIIK
+544 NVALDEDPDLIK

-569 TDILDDENC
+569 TDILDDETC
-578 KLVVFTAHNATLVE
+578 KLVVFTAHNATLVQ

-597 NARYSNMGI
+597 NTRFANMGI
-606 YAVAFGKHM
+606 HAVAFGKHM
-615 MREELED
+615 DRDELED
-622 SVYAFQNNP
+622 NVYAFQNDP
-631 ECRVIICDETGG
+631 ACRVIICDETGG

-648 QNAAQVIHLD
+648 QNASQIIHLD
-658 MPWNAN
+658 LPWNAN

-680 DMDVKSVVLY
+680 NVDVVSVVLY
-690 ADTTVEEQLFHIWK
+690 ADTSVEEQLFHIWK

-764 DLGATLYRPLS
+764 DLGATLYRPLFQ
-775 HGIDNV
+775 GIDNV
-781 LSIYASEDDNL
+781 LGIYASEDDNL

-809 KPTKTGLIEFKESN
+809 KPTSSGLIEFRESS
-823 FSVNAARQSLFIPPD
+823 FSVNAARQSLFIPP
-838 WDRYSNTAIL
+838 
-848 RREGRL
+848 
-854 LGSFDRKTA
+854 
-863 ATREDILFFAPGDAV
+863 
-878 YDSIISNAVGCNRG
+878 
-892 RCTGIETSGAYNYDG
+892 ETLAAYNYDG
-907 LIYIYN
+907 LIFIYN
-913 IAPELDELLENGM
+913 IAPKLDELFENGM
-926 PLQTLAQY
+926 TLQTLSQY
-934 KMYLP
+934 RMYLP
-939 LKQIFVAMPLN
+939 LKQIMVTIPLT

-955 IPEKEVV
+955 VPEKEILN
-962 KTLLALHPSNAGHIG
+962 TLLSLRPNSVNHLG
-977 RRSAGRLSI
+977 RRGGSKMSI
-986 SPLERFISLTPPS
+986 SPLERFISRTPPS
-999 TWEPLVDKYS
+999 TWESLVDKAS
-1009 AAAYTRAC
+1009 ATAYKRAC
-1017 ARLEKRS
+1017 ARLEKHS
-1024 DLDAAEKEMQRV
+1024 DFEAAEKEMQRV

-1049 DMSGVAERERL
+1049 DMSGVDEKAHL
-1060 FDMTL
+1060 FDVTL
-1065 RALKNAKPVL
+1065 RALKNAKPEL

-1084 TNGQ
+1084 SNG

>member
-1 LASCRAEKGDLD
+1 MLA
-13 MLVGCYYRCPIVVEE
+13 GCYYRCPIVVEE
-28 GDKDHPRFYVLAQ
+28 GDKDYPRFYVLAQ

-49 DAIKVKM
+49 DAIKVRM
-56 HDLLGSREYYGDI
+56 HDLLGSSEYYEE
-69 LQHNVFYAQA
+69 LFQYNVFYAQA

-88 GVVEGQWGRGTIVSR
+88 GVVEGRWGRGTVVSR
-103 ASEPYSEGKP
+103 ASEPYFEDTP

-123 KHVKACETEL
+123 KHIKECETEL
-133 KFDYTQMNY
+133 KFDYSQMNY

-149 AYEFQHP
+149 SYEFQHP

-175 TYGFQVLAGCRA
+175 TYGFRVLAGCRA

-236 RVLIIVPGALASQW
+236 RVLIIVPGTLASQW

-257 YSLEASIG
+257 YGLDAAIA
-265 SPRSRICL
+265 SPRSSICL
-273 LPMEDISK
+273 LPMEDVSK
-281 SLLILSAPWDLA
+281 SLLVLSMPWDLA

-311 QSLSRRVE
+311 QNLSRRVT

-356 AWMVKKQKK
+356 TWMVKRQKR
-365 IQKSANLLLGYL
+365 IQKSANMLLGYL
-377 ERYDEYTEI
+377 ERYNEYTEI
-386 IIDDLNNIVE
+386 ILDDLNSIAE
-396 TLEDAALEKMVR
+396 TLEDIALEKMVK
-408 EIDMNADDK
+408 EIDLNAEDQ

-454 TLHAIP
+454 TLCAIP
-460 YMPLSLNEN
+460 YTPLSLNEN

-477 NTLAYLSDNGKDDED
+477 NTLAYLADNGEGDKD
-492 YVTEIAIPLLSAL
+492 YVTETAIPLLSAL
-505 FSSPWAFEDALHT
+505 FSSPWAFEDALRR

-544 NVALDEDPDIIK
+544 NIALDEDPDLIK

-569 TDILDDENC
+569 TEILGDENC

-597 NARYSNMGI
+597 NTRYSDMGI

-615 MREELED
+615 DREELED
-622 SVYAFQNNP
+622 SVYAFQNDP
-631 ECRVIICDETGG
+631 ECCVIICDETGG

-658 MPWNAN
+658 LPWNAN

-680 DMDVKSVVLY
+680 DMDVMSVVIY
-690 ADTTVEEQLFHIWK
+690 ADTSVEEQLFHIWK

-727 IVEALLDDYYTG
+727 IIEALSDDYYTG

-775 HGIDNV
+775 QGIDNV

-792 FATAMMG
+792 FATAMIG

-809 KPTKTGLIEFKESN
+809 KPTKDGLIEFREST
-823 FSVNAARQSLFIPPD
+823 FSVNAAKQSIFIPPD
-838 WDRYSNTAIL
+838 WERYSNTSIM
-848 RREGRL
+848 RREGKI
-854 LGSFDRKTA
+854 LGSFDRRTA

-878 YDSIISNAVGCNRG
+878 YDAIISNAVGCNRG
-892 RCTGIETSGAYNYDG
+892 RCTGIETIGAYNYDG
-907 LIYIYN
+907 LVYIYN
-913 IAPELDELLENGM
+913 ITPELDELLEHSM
-926 PLQTLAQY
+926 TLQTLAQY

-939 LKQIFVAMPLN
+939 LKQIFVTMPLT
-950 ARSKE
+950 AKSRE

-962 KTLLALHPSNAGHIG
+962 KTLLALQPNNANHIG
-977 RRSAGRLSI
+977 RRSGGRMSI

-1009 AAAYTRAC
+1009 TAAYKRAC
-1017 ARLEKRS
+1017 AKLEKRS
-1024 DLDAAEKEMQRV
+1024 DFDAAEKQMQRV
-1036 LNGYRAECIYFER
+1036 LNGYRAECVYFER
-1049 DMSGVAERERL
+1049 DMSGVEERTQL
-1060 FDMTL
+1060 FDVTL
-1065 RALKNAKPVL
+1065 RALKNAKPEL
-1075 DAVCFLRVR
+1075 DAVCFLRVSS
-1084 TNGQ
+1084 NGQ

>member
-1 LASCRAEKGDLD
+1 

-28 GDKDHPRFYVLAQ
+28 GDRDYPRFFVLAQ

-49 DAIKVKM
+49 DAIKVRM
-56 HDLLGSREYYGDI
+56 HDLLGSGEYYSD
-69 LQHNVFYAQA
+69 LFRHNVFRAQA
-79 VTRCEASPG
+79 VSRCEAGPG
-88 GVVEGQWGRGTIVSR
+88 GVVEGSWGRGVIVSR
-103 ASEPYSEGKP
+103 AAEPYSEDQP
-113 YWYWIKLPNG
+113 YWYWVKLQNG
-123 KHVKACETEL
+123 KHVKACETDIRIE
-133 KFDYTQMNY
+133 YSQMNY
-142 APEKQLR
+142 SPEKQLR
-149 AYEFQHP
+149 TYEFQHP

-175 TYGFQVLAGCRA
+175 TYGFRVLAGCRA

-236 RVLIIVPGALASQW
+236 RVLIIVPGALVSQW

-257 YSLEASIG
+257 YNIEASVAFA
-265 SPRSRICL
+265 STRFCL
-273 LPMEDISK
+273 LPMEDLGK
-281 SLLILSAPWDLA
+281 AQAILWTRWDIA
-293 IVDETHRLLAND
+293 IVDETHRLLTNEP
-305 AWYNQV
+305 WYQQV
-311 QSLSRRVE
+311 QAVSRRVT

-348 EDMSAERF
+348 ENMSPERF
-356 AWMVKKQKK
+356 AWMVKKQKR
-365 IQKSANLLLGYL
+365 IQKSANQQLSRL
-377 ERYDEYTEI
+377 ERYNEYSEI
-386 IIDDLNNIVE
+386 IIDELRNMSE
-396 TLEDAALEKMVR
+396 TLEDNALEKLIQA
-408 EIDMNADDK
+408 IDVNSDDK
-417 GLSKVK
+417 GLSRVK

-433 RIERKVIRNR
+433 RVERKVIRNR

-454 TLHAIP
+454 TLCAIA
-460 YMPLSLNEN
+460 YTPLSLNEN

-477 NTLAYLSDNGKDDED
+477 NTLAYLSDNGEDDED
-492 YVTEIAIPLLSAL
+492 YVTQTAIPLLSAL
-505 FSSPWAFEDALHT
+505 FSSPWAFEDTLRK

-532 WRRQAEN
+532 WRLQAEN

-544 NVALDEDPDIIK
+544 NIALDEDPDLIK
-556 GRLMTAMNYIDQE
+556 GRLMIAMNYIDQE

-578 KLVVFTAHNATLVE
+578 KLVVFTAYNATLTE

-597 NARYSNMGI
+597 NTRFADMGI

-615 MREELED
+615 SREELED
-622 SVYAFQNNP
+622 SVYAFQNDP
-631 ECRVIICDETGG
+631 ACRAIVCDETGG

-658 MPWNAN
+658 LPWNAN

-675 LGRNP
+675 LGRDP
-680 DMDVKSVVLY
+680 DKDVLSVVIY
-690 ADTTVEEQLFHIWK
+690 AEGSVEEQLFHIWR

-727 IVEALLDDYYTG
+727 IVKALLDDYYTG

-775 HGIDNV
+775 QGIDNV
-781 LSIYASEDDNL
+781 LNMYNSEDDNL
-792 FATAMMG
+792 FAAAMMG

-809 KPTKTGLIEFKESN
+809 NPTKTNLIEFREST
-823 FSVNAARQSLFIPPD
+823 FSANAARQSLFIPPD
-838 WDRYSNTAIL
+838 WKKYTNSSIV
-848 RREGRL
+848 RREGKI

-863 ATREDILFFAPGDAV
+863 AIREDVLFFAPGDAV
-878 YDSIISNAVGCNRG
+878 YDSIISNAVGCSRG
-892 RCTGIETSGAYNYDG
+892 RCTGIETVGSYNYDG
-907 LIYIYN
+907 VVYIYN
-913 IAPELDELLENGM
+913 VVPPLDELLENSM
-926 PLQTLAQY
+926 NLQTIAQY

-939 LKQIFVAMPLN
+939 LEQIFVAIPLTT
-950 ARSKE
+950 RSRE
-955 IPEKEVV
+955 VPENEVI
-962 KTLLALHPSNAGHIG
+962 KTLIALKPNEARHLG
-977 RRSAGRLSI
+977 RRSAGKLSI
-986 SPLERFISLTPPS
+986 SPLERFIRQTPPG
-999 TWEPLVDKYS
+999 TWEPLVDKCS
-1009 AAAYTRAC
+1009 AAAYKLAC
-1017 ARLEKRS
+1017 ARLKKRS
-1024 DLDAAEKEMQRV
+1024 DIDAAEREMQRV

-1049 DMSGVAERERL
+1049 DMSVVDEKEHI
-1060 FDMTL
+1060 FDVTL

-1084 TNGQ
+1084 NNG

>member
-1 LASCRAEKGDLD
+1 
-13 MLVGCYYRCPIVVEE
+13 M
-28 GDKDHPRFYVLAQ
+28 
-41 LVEYNEIA
+41 
-49 DAIKVKM
+49 
-56 HDLLGSREYYGDI
+56 
-69 LQHNVFYAQA
+69 
-79 VTRCEASPG
+79 TRCEACPG
-88 GVVEGQWGRGTIVSR
+88 GVVEGRWGRGTIVSR
-103 ASEPYSEGKP
+103 ASEPYSADEP

-123 KHVKACETEL
+123 KHVKECETEL
-133 KFDYTQMNY
+133 KFDYSQMNF
-142 APEKQLR
+142 APDKQLR

-175 TYGFQVLAGCRA
+175 TYGFRVLAGCRA

-227 ILASENKNL
+227 ILASEKKDL

-257 YSLEASIG
+257 YGLDAAIA
-265 SPRSRICL
+265 SPRAPICL
-273 LPMEDISK
+273 LPMEDIGK
-281 SLLILSAPWDLA
+281 SLLTLSMPWDLA

-305 AWYNQV
+305 TWYSQV
-311 QSLSRRVE
+311 QNLSRKVT

-348 EDMSAERF
+348 ETMSAERF
-356 AWMVKKQKK
+356 SLMVKRQKR

-386 IIDDLNNIVE
+386 VLDDLNSIVE
-396 TLEDAALEKMVR
+396 TLEDAALEKMVKD
-408 EIDMNADDK
+408 IDLSTEDQ

-433 RIERKVIRNR
+433 RIERRVIRNR

-449 KMAQR
+449 KMARR
-454 TLHAIP
+454 TLCAIP
-460 YMPLSLNEN
+460 YSPLSLNEN

-477 NTLAYLSDNGKDDED
+477 NTLAYLADNGEDDEE
-492 YVTEIAIPLLSAL
+492 YVTQTAIPLLSAL
-505 FSSPWAFEDALHT
+505 FSSPWAFEDALHK
-518 LKIDD
+518 LQIDD

-544 NVALDEDPDIIK
+544 NVALDEDPDLIK

-569 TDILDDENC
+569 TDILDDETC
-578 KLVVFTAHNATLVE
+578 KLVVFTAHNATLVQ

-597 NARYSNMGI
+597 NMRYADMGI
-606 YAVAFGKHM
+606 HAVAFGKHM
-615 MREELED
+615 DRDELED

-631 ECRVIICDETGG
+631 ACRVIICDETGG

-648 QNAAQVIHLD
+648 QNASQIIHLD
-658 MPWNAN
+658 LPWNAN

-675 LGRNP
+675 LGRDPN
-680 DMDVKSVVLY
+680 MDVLSVVLY
-690 ADTTVEEQLFHIWK
+690 ADTSVEEQLFHIWK

-727 IVEALLDDYYTG
+727 IVDALLDDYYTG

-747 LDQAEEM
+747 LEQAEEM

-775 HGIDNV
+775 QGIDNV
-781 LSIYASEDDNL
+781 LGIYASEDDNL

-809 KPTKTGLIEFKESN
+809 KPTSSGLIEFREST
-823 FSVNAARQSLFIPPD
+823 FSVNAARQSLFIPPE
-838 WDRYSNTAIL
+838 WDKYTNSSIM

-854 LGSFDRKTA
+854 LGSFDRRTA
-863 ATREDILFFAPGDAV
+863 ATREDILFFAPGDPV

-892 RCTGIETSGAYNYDG
+892 RCTGIETVAAYNYDG
-907 LIYIYN
+907 LVFIYN
-913 IAPELDELLENGM
+913 IAPKLDELLENGM
-926 PLQTLAQY
+926 TLQTLAQY
-934 KMYLP
+934 RMYLP
-939 LKQIFVAMPLN
+939 LKQIIVTVPLT

-955 IPEKEVV
+955 VPEKEIIN
-962 KTLLALHPSNAGHIG
+962 TLLALRPNSVNHLG
-977 RRSAGRLSI
+977 RRGGSKMSI
-986 SPLERFISLTPPS
+986 SPLEHFISRTPPS
-999 TWEPLVDKYS
+999 TWEPLVDKAS
-1009 AAAYTRAC
+1009 ATAYKRAC

-1024 DLDAAEKEMQRV
+1024 DFEAAEKEMQRV

-1049 DMSGVAERERL
+1049 DMSGVDERAHL
-1060 FDMTL
+1060 FDVTL
-1065 RALKNAKPVL
+1065 RALKNAKPEL

-1084 TNGQ
+1084 SNG